1 MPLRPR
7 GRYALFP
14 LFRPARVLRT
24 RRGARSCLRILAL
37 TILLFSWTGASA
49 AEEQGLAADGTERP
63 PVKLSTLVEGGSTI
77 AIAST
82 LGAQPQ
88 IGVFRDLSQNL
99 QIGLQIR
106 TVTGGGSTGYDFLP
120 QVDVSMRTLWLG
132 DEFAEPVRNSE
143 YFGLSTG
150 MFFAYGFDGEKSGP
164 RPYGTLSLGKYWMP
178 FDNQPLGLDLN
189 LELTRYFSGL
199 LPGRTELVYATV
211 GVHAFYV
218 IP

>member
-1 MPLRPR
+1 MPLRPEAPPPTR
-7 GRYALFP
+7 IRNTWTALCG
-14 LFRPARVLRT
+14 LR
-24 RRGARSCLRILAL
+24 LLP
-37 TILLFSWTGASA
+37 LLFLLAAWTAVSA
-49 AEEQGLAADGTERP
+49 GDDQGLAADGTERP

-88 IGVFRDLSQNL
+88 IGAFRDLSQNL
-99 QIGLQIR
+99 QVGLQIR

-120 QVDVSMRTLWLG
+120 QVDVSLRTLWLG

-143 YFGLSTG
+143 YFGLSAG
-150 MFFAYGFDGEKSGP
+150 MFFAYDFDGKKAGP

-199 LPGRTELVYATV
+199 LPERTELVYATV
-211 GVHAFYV
+211 GIHVFYV

>member
-1 MPLRPR
+1 MPLRHKAPSPTPIR
-7 GRYALFP
+7 NAWTTP
-14 LFRPARVLRT
+14 S
-24 RRGARSCLRILAL
+24 GARILSL
-37 TILLFSWTGASA
+37 SLLLGASGA
-49 AEEQGLAADGTERP
+49 WAEEDQGLAADGTERP
-63 PVKLSTLVEGGSTI
+63 PVRLSTLAEGGSTL

-88 IGVFRDLSQNL
+88 VGIFRDLSRNL
-99 QIGLQIR
+99 QAGFQVR

-120 QVDVSMRTLWLG
+120 QMDVSLRTLWLG

-143 YFGLSTG
+143 YFGLSAG
-150 MFFAYGFDGEKSGP
+150 MFFAYDFDGKKSGP

-199 LPGRTELVYATV
+199 LPGRTELVYAKV
-211 GVHAFYV
+211 GLHVFYV